1 MCSILQICSTSLP
14 ACLSGRDLV
23 TVLQGTGNPRAKT
36 SAQEC
41 AMGSHSKESG
51 WEMGEAAARAV
62 PDVRSL
68 PGQLI
73 RALDG
78 AQGET
83 TPTAPPTTGRNK
95 QDMAV
100 GLS

>member
-1 MCSILQICSTSLP
+1 
-14 ACLSGRDLV
+14 
-23 TVLQGTGNPRAKT
+23 
-36 SAQEC
+36 
-41 AMGSHSKESG
+41 MGSHSKESG

-68 PGQLI
+68 TGQLI
-73 RALDG
+73 GALDG